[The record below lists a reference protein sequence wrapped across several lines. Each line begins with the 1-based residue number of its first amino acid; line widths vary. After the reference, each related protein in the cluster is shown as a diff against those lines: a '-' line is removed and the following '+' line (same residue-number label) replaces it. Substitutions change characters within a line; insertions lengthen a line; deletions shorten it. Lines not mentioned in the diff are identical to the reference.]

1 MESNLNEVL
10 GIAFYAQ
17 EQEEEKSRQIEDLIK
32 SYKGAS
38 ALLPPRQ
45 YGKPLNP
52 EKFGITLR
60 SIIEKNNPQFEIRGS
75 LIELLNSLVSKKL
88 NKNLIFGNSELAI
101 VFVNI
106 ILKSNID
113 VIYLIDK
120 YFGNTSA
127 VFAYSVLKL
136 FKSSDNEEKGRFFPL
151 SGLENFDTAS
161 LF

>member
-60 SIIEKNNPQFEIRGS
+60 SIIEYDY
-75 LIELLNSLVSKKL
+75 LLKKL
-88 NKNLIFGNSELAI
+88 LSECKKRQWPGISKNL
-101 VFVNI
+101 
-106 ILKSNID
+106 
-113 VIYLIDK
+113 
-120 YFGNTSA
+120 
-127 VFAYSVLKL
+127 
-136 FKSSDNEEKGRFFPL
+136 
-151 SGLENFDTAS
+151 
-161 LF
+161 